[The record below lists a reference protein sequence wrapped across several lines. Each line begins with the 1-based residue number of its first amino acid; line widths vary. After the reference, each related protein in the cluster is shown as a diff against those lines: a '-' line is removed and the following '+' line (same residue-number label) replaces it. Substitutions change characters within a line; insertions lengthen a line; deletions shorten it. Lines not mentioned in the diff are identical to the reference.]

1 MQMTS
6 RASERLRNASA
17 RFVKNNNSMAA
28 SSPELL
34 KILPENQES
43 EAKENEEEIQQYLLE
58 KEDDV

>member
-1 MQMTS
+1 
-6 RASERLRNASA
+6 
-17 RFVKNNNSMAA
+17 MAA